1 MQYICKC
8 TSVSNSVYGELRN
21 IGKILNSIL
30 DCSIADSIWFSR
42 YHKGN
47 LLFTGKLEMI
57 SVGFFTG
64 VCNIFF
70 AQIASK

>member
-8 TSVSNSVYGELRN
+8 TSVSNSVNGDLQN
-21 IGKILNSIL
+21 IGKIFNSIL
-30 DCSIADSIWFSR
+30 DCSIAYSIRFSR

-64 VCNIFF
+64 VCNSFF
-70 AQIASK
+70 AHFASK

>member
-8 TSVSNSVYGELRN
+8 TSVSNSVYGDLQN
-21 IGKILNSIL
+21 IGNIFNSIL
-30 DCSIADSIWFSR
+30 DCPIAYSIWFSR

-47 LLFTGKLEMI
+47 LLFIGKLEMI

-64 VCNIFF
+64 VCNSFF
-70 AQIASK
+70 AHFASK

>member
-8 TSVSNSVYGELRN
+8 TSVSNSVNGDLQN
-21 IGKILNSIL
+21 IGKNFNSIL
-30 DCSIADSIWFSR
+30 DCSIAYSIWFSR

-64 VCNIFF
+64 VCNSFF
-70 AQIASK
+70 AHFASK

>member
-8 TSVSNSVYGELRN
+8 TSVSNSVYGDLQN
-21 IGKILNSIL
+21 IGKIFNSIL
-30 DCSIADSIWFSR
+30 DCSIAYSIWFFR

-64 VCNIFF
+64 VCNSFF
-70 AQIASK
+70 AHFASK

>member
-8 TSVSNSVYGELRN
+8 TSVSNSVNGDLQN
-21 IGKILNSIL
+21 IGKIFNSIL
-30 DCSIADSIWFSR
+30 DCSIAYSIWFSR

-64 VCNIFF
+64 VCNSFF
-70 AQIASK
+70 AHFACK

>member
-8 TSVSNSVYGELRN
+8 TSVSNSVYGELQN

-30 DCSIADSIWFSR
+30 DCSIAYSIWFSR

-47 LLFTGKLEMI
+47 LLFTCKLEMI

-64 VCNIFF
+64 VCNSFF
-70 AQIASK
+70 AHFASK